1 MGQGHRFLIITS
13 LTRRN
18 EVSAGHW
25 FSIEKKQ
32 GNNLQIDKGPIMSFP
47 IIIPDKQ
54 TEKLLIKKVDEI
66 RSLLD
71 RNKLHRE
78 WNNNGN
84 ENNGSATP
92 DDLKVQSINSEID
105 EIVYKL
111 YEITSNEKTTVITD
125 KLT

>member
-1 MGQGHRFLIITS
+1 M
-13 LTRRN
+13 
-18 EVSAGHW
+18 
-25 FSIEKKQ
+25 
-32 GNNLQIDKGPIMSFP
+32 
-47 IIIPDKQ
+47 
-54 TEKLLIKKVDEI
+54 DEI

-84 ENNGSATP
+84 ENNDSVTP

-111 YEITSNEKTTVITD
+111 YEITSNEKTTIKSLVENF
-125 KLT
+125 KFS